1 MSDTTF
7 VYDKA
12 KYHFETIEHLGLP
25 EEHCYNHTT
34 FFMSWL
40 VRKRLMSDWFEQE
53 CQPEVA
59 RYRAGTM
66 SINQLYEH
74 WDCCLVSDMLSDE
87 GNSFAEH
94 YFEFEKGGYLADYS
108 EHLQRDLP
116 SEFHV
121 SYTPENEV
129 IAHGFISDRYSAWKR
144 PQS

>member
-59 RYRAGTM
+59 RYRAGTF
-66 SINQLYEH
+66 SINELYE
-74 WDCCLVSDMLSDE
+74 LLRSFLSRTDAAR
-87 GNSFAEH
+87 GSSPN
-94 YFEFEKGGYLADYS
+94 
-108 EHLQRDLP
+108 RD
-116 SEFHV
+116 V
-121 SYTPENEV
+121 
-129 IAHGFISDRYSAWKR
+129 
-144 PQS
+144 